1 MKAFDVHYLKM
12 NRKQV
17 SNTTD
22 YFNELMAQFYLDCNA
37 EDLKE
42 NSEAKK
48 CFRYLKSLGR
58 KLKIVNCI
66 EKQLFGI

>member
-22 YFNELMAQFYLDCNA
+22 YFNELMAQFSIDCSP
-37 EDLKE
+37 EDVKTI
-42 NSEAKK
+42 SEAKK
-48 CFRYLKSLGR
+48 CFRHLKSLGR
-58 KLKIVNCI
+58 KLKIINYI

>member
-22 YFNELMAQFYLDCNA
+22 YFNELMAQFTIDCGP
-37 EDLKE
+37 EDIKE
-42 NSEAKK
+42 ILEAKK
-48 CFRYLKSLGR
+48 CLKHLRSLGR
-58 KLKIVNCI
+58 QIKAVNRA
-66 EKQLFGI
+66 EKRLFSI